1 VSILPF
7 NESAVGMASYHQ
19 NFAKLYRRIRIFR
32 TGAQQNITNQEVLYG
47 NISIGGDKVR
57 YFFKVMKKAN
67 MYHQQV
73 LFYYCILLLK
83 YCPHLLCGEVQ
94 NNLFAFSPEEP

>member
-7 NESAVGMASYHQ
+7 NKSAVGMASYRRK
-19 NFAKLYRRIRIFR
+19 FAKHYRQIRIFR
-32 TGAQQNITNQEVLYG
+32 TGAQQNITNKEVLLG
-47 NISIGGDKVR
+47 RISIGGDKVR

-73 LFYYCILLLK
+73 SFDDCVLLLK
-83 YCPHLLCGEVQ
+83 YRPHLLCGKVQ